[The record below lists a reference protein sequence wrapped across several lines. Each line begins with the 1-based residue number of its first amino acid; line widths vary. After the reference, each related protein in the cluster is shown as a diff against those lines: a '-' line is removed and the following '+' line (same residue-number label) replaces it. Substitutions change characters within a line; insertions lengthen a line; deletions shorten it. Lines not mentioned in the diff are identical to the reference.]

1 MRAACS
7 TPPTFNKYKGDAA
20 ERYFE
25 NVASVMEDLPGSKTQ
40 AGQQEKI
47 DSKQIPQTL

>member
-7 TPPTFNKYKGDAA
+7 TPPSFNKYKGDAA

-25 NVASVMEDLPGSKTQ
+25 NMASVMEDLPGSKTQ
-40 AGQQEKI
+40 AGEQKC
-47 DSKQIPQTL
+47 